1 LVVKWKR
8 AELDPDVYALL
19 DVHPKERVLAWAD
32 DGAGR
37 PVIAT
42 ETALH
47 LQRVPPD
54 YARFGWEQIER
65 ASYEAGWLTVVLGE
79 SLGGATLR
87 VPVGSER
94 QLPVVVRDR
103 ITASVVVDRFVALSG
118 DAGVRVVGRRG
129 VDGGVTWRLDL
140 DPGLVAD
147 ASAVAASQEALAE
160 VRAEVGEG

>member
-1 LVVKWKR
+1 MKWKR
-8 AELDPDVYALL
+8 AELDPEVYARL
-19 DVHPKERVLAWAD
+19 DVRPKERVLAWSD

-37 PVIAT
+37 PVVAT

-65 ASYEAGWLTVVLGE
+65 ASYEAGTLTVVLGE
-79 SLGGATLR
+79 ALGGATLR
-87 VPVGSER
+87 VPVGAER

-129 VDGGVTWRLDL
+129 ADGGVTWRIDL
-140 DPGLVAD
+140 DAELEGDPRAG
-147 ASAVAASQEALAE
+147 AASQEALAE